1 MIVKNIHRKDWRR
14 ILSFSACFLLA
25 TAVSVSCKKTA
36 AKFGTDALSPEDLL
50 ASGGIDTFSLK
61 TYTVIEDSIPTD
73 NQLHALCGSMHDPKM
88 GIVNAGFNTQFE
100 FPGEITHALGSVP
113 IIDSVVLSLEYV
125 DYYGKLDAQTFQVFE
140 LTSDLDVDETY
151 YKFTTTSHQL
161 TDLVLPSSATQVPNL
176 DDEVVIAP
184 GDTAP
189 PQLRLHLDNAW
200 GQNMINEAI
209 NGSAFENTDD
219 FQDFFRGFK
228 VQVQETNPAPGS
240 GGILYF
246 DLNSNKSGVTF
257 YYKIQGDTTQYSFNI
272 VIGSDCADYNEVDV
286 DNSSYHVTDVIND
299 HNNGLTQ
306 FYAQA
311 FESRAVVEFP
321 SIKDLPKNCII
332 HQALLVLPVAYQ
344 TGNDYYPS
352 TSLNVLIETDN
363 YAAFGT
369 TTYQGEEKRYV
380 IDIKNYVQSIV
391 DGESENEGLFLNPYY
406 FGASAER
413 IVFNG
418 AGSSYKSKPKLIIKY
433 TQF

>member
-25 TAVSVSCKKTA
+25 VSVSCKKTP
-36 AKFGTDALSPEDLL
+36 AKFGTDGLSPEDLL
-50 ASGGIDTFSLK
+50 ASGGVDTFSLN
-61 TYTVIEDSIPTD
+61 TFTVTEDSIPTD

-88 GIVNAGFNTQFE
+88 GIVNAAFNTQFE
-100 FPGEITHALGSVP
+100 FPGQITHDPGSVP
-113 IIDSVVLSLEYV
+113 IIDSVVFSLQYV
-125 DYYGKLDAQTFQVFE
+125 DYYGKLDAQTFQVFQ
-140 LTSDLDVDETY
+140 LTDLLDVEETY

-176 DDEVVIAP
+176 EDSVVIAP
-184 GDTAP
+184 GDIVG

-200 GQNMINEAI
+200 GQNMVNEAI
-209 NGSAFENTDD
+209 NGTAFENTTD
-219 FQDFFRGFK
+219 FQNFFNGFK
-228 VQVQETNPAPGS
+228 VQVQETNPAAGS
-240 GGILYF
+240 GGIIYF

-257 YYKIQGDTTQYSFNI
+257 YYKIQGDATPYSFNI
-272 VIGSDCADYNEVDV
+272 VVGSDCADYNEVDV
-286 DNSSYHVTDVIND
+286 DNTGYHVADVISNPSS
-299 HNNGLTQ
+299 GQSQ

-321 SIKDLPKNCII
+321 SINSLPKNCII

-344 TGNDYYPS
+344 TSNPYYPS
-352 TSLNVLIETDN
+352 TGLNVLIETDN
-363 YAAFGT
+363 YAAVGT
-369 TTYQGEEKRYV
+369 TSYQGASKRYV

-391 DGESENEGLFLNPYY
+391 NGESENKGIFLNPYY

-413 IVFNG
+413 IIFNG